1 MKNRTCCAI
10 CFLLLCTF
18 ATVRAG
24 NIHFLPEPQQVKLTN
39 EKFSIKRVRLSG
51 DILISQLRLLV
62 SELGGMIDGKSSS
75 VIEIRLV
82 EKLDGIALN
91 ENEAYRLVVRKNKI
105 SIEATT
111 EQGAYWGLQTLRQ
124 LHCKGT
130 ALIHGGE
137 IVDWPAFRVRGFM
150 QDVGRGYISVE
161 ELKRE
166 IDILSRYKINVFHWH
181 LTENQAWRLES
192 KIFPVLNDSCNMT
205 RMPGK
210 FYTLEEVRDLV
221 EFCKQ
226 RQVMLIPEI
235 DMPGHSAAFVRA
247 FRHDMQSEAGMK
259 ILKLLVDEI
268 CETFDVPYLHIGTD
282 EVAFTNPQFVPEMVA
297 YVRAKGKKAISWNP
311 GWHYKP
317 GEIDMTH
324 LWSYRGKAQEG
335 IPAIDS
341 RFHYLNHFDVFADII
356 ALYNSRIYN
365 QPYGSDD
372 IAGSILSVWQD
383 RWVVPEVNVIRENS
397 FYPNM
402 LAFAERSWKGG
413 GFEYFD
419 KNGTILPGEDS
430 DEFRSFADFE
440 RRMLWHK
447 EHCFKGYPFAY
458 VKQTNVKWNITD
470 AFPNEGDLERTFP
483 PESELKESYVYEGQE
498 YNVRQAIGAGIY
510 LRHVWG
516 TLIPAFYKEPEENHT
531 AYAYTWVY
539 SPKSQEVGLWAEF
552 QNYGRS
558 EKDLPPPAGKW
569 DYKGSRIWLNDTEIL
584 PPVWTANH
592 TVLDNKIPLGN
603 ENFTARP
610 PLKVHLNKGW
620 NKVLLKLPVG
630 EFKTHQVRLVKW
642 MFTTVFV
649 TLDGERAVDGLVYSP
664 EKKLK

>member
-1 MKNRTCCAI
+1 MA
-10 CFLLLCTF
+10 
-18 ATVRAG
+18 
-24 NIHFLPEPQQVKLTN
+24 E
-39 EKFSIKRVRLSG
+39 
-51 DILISQLRLLV
+51 
-62 SELGGMIDGKSSS
+62 
-75 VIEIRLV
+75 
-82 EKLDGIALN
+82 
-91 ENEAYRLVVRKNKI
+91 
-105 SIEATT
+105 
-111 EQGAYWGLQTLRQ
+111 
-124 LHCKGT
+124 
-130 ALIHGGE
+130 
-137 IVDWPAFRVRGFM
+137 
-150 QDVGRGYISVE
+150 
-161 ELKRE
+161 
-166 IDILSRYKINVFHWH
+166 YKYNVFHWH

-192 KIFPVLNDSCNMT
+192 KLFPVLNDSCNVT

-210 FYTLEEVRDLV
+210 FYTQEEAKELVRY
-221 EFCKQ
+221 CKQ
-226 RQVMLIPEI
+226 RQVLLIPEF

-259 ILKLLVDEI
+259 ILKLLMDEV
-268 CETFDVPYLHIGTD
+268 CDVFEVPYLHIGTD
-282 EVAFTNPQFVPEMVA
+282 EVAFTNPQFAPEMVA
-297 YVRAKGKKAISWNP
+297 YIRAKGKKVISWNP

-365 QPYGSDD
+365 QPQGSDD
-372 IAGSILSVWQD
+372 IAGAIMAVWQD
-383 RWVVPEVNVIRENS
+383 RVVVPEENVIRENA

-402 LAFAERSWKGG
+402 LAFAERSWRGG
-413 GFEYFD
+413 GSEYFD
-419 KNGTILPGEDS
+419 RNGTVLPGEDS
-430 DEFRSFADFE
+430 EEFKSFADFE
-440 RRMLWHK
+440 ERMLWHK
-447 EHCFKGYPFAY
+447 EHHFKGYPFAY

-470 AFPNEGDLERTFP
+470 AFPNGGNPEQAFP
-483 PESELKESYVYEGQE
+483 PEAGLKDQYIYDGKA

-516 TLIPAFYKEPEENHT
+516 TLVPSFYKEPAENHT

-539 SPKSQEVGLWAEF
+539 SPKAQDVGLWVEF

-569 DYKGSRIWLNDTEIL
+569 DYKGSRIWLNDSEIL
-584 PPVWTANH
+584 PPVWTATH
-592 TVLDNKIPLGN
+592 TKPDNETPLGN

-630 EFKTHQVRLVKW
+630 KFTTPQVRLVKW

-649 TLDGERAVDGLVYSP
+649 TLDGEHAVDGLIYSP